1 MGENG
6 GDKTA
11 INDCAS
17 KPCVKE
23 LLHPD
28 PASPPLTADTAHCP
42 LNKSVEVHPESGSVM
57 SIRTIPRGRISA
69 QNYYQVNG

>member
-23 LLHPD
+23 LLHRDSD
-28 PASPPLTADTAHCP
+28 PLPLNADTAHCP
-42 LNKSVEVHPESGSVM
+42 LNKSVEVHPGL
-57 SIRTIPRGRISA
+57 GA
-69 QNYYQVNG
+69 GL

>member
-1 MGENG
+1 MMGENG

-28 PASPPLTADTAHCP
+28 TDPLPLNADTAHCP
-42 LNKSVEVHPESGSVM
+42 LNKSVEVHPGL
-57 SIRTIPRGRISA
+57 GA
-69 QNYYQVNG
+69 GL